1 MTSQP
6 RLLASRRPIEIAPGS
21 IAYAHSST
29 RTQSYCRAARR
40 VSHTS
45 RSLSPQMSAYDRT
58 KNLGF
63 FRDATVTW
71 LSGRFDSTPQ
81 SLMLAISLL
90 DRFLGIVSV
99 RIARSRAFSQ
109 RFLFLS
115 GQSEIPQVSRCHVL
129 LHRGENDAR
138 KQGRR
143 VFFVESRGRSRFSHA
158 RRKRYRRKKS
168 RAYATTSSRRPISS
182 EWSASC

>member
-1 MTSQP
+1 
-6 RLLASRRPIEIAPGS
+6 
-21 IAYAHSST
+21 
-29 RTQSYCRAARR
+29 
-40 VSHTS
+40 
-45 RSLSPQMSAYDRT
+45 MSAYDRT

-99 RIARSRAFSQ
+99 RIARSRAFRNDSSFSQ
-109 RFLFLS
+109 VKAKYLKCLAATCYYIAAKTTQES
-115 GQSEIPQVSRCHVL
+115 KV
-129 LHRGENDAR
+129 DA
-138 KQGRR
+138 
-143 VFFVESRGRSRFSHA
+143 FFSSSRGGVVDFPT